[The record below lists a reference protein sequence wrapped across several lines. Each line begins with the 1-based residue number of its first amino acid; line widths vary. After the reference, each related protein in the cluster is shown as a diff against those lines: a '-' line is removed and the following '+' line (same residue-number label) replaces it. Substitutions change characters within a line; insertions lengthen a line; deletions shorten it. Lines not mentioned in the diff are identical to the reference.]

1 MPVRVSYMSV
11 QVDPITENSV
21 EVGCCFLHHHKS
33 VLLILLSV
41 SCCEVFYVNIF
52 FFFVNFSSRHTT
64 RTGTTHTYCSS
75 LLRGWQ
81 ILLTQES
88 DRPVQFWNF
97 LRLGCVC
104 VCVCVCH
111 MFSSFAVKYLRQLW
125 TLMMKRKRRR
135 G

>member
-52 FFFVNFSSRHTT
+52 FFSSTFPHVTQHAPAQLT
-64 RTGTTHTYCSS
+64 RT
-75 LLRGWQ
+75 
-81 ILLTQES
+81 
-88 DRPVQFWNF
+88 
-97 LRLGCVC
+97 
-104 VCVCVCH
+104 
-111 MFSSFAVKYLRQLW
+111 AVPFYEDGRFY
-125 TLMMKRKRRR
+125 
-135 G
+135 